1 MQYPSMTVQWTA
13 NTLKCMEECFSNP
26 PKCQKLHKMRKGN
39 QEFCMEIRTLKS
51 LKVWVSYQIN
61 TLQHPM
67 MSFCLILEWLNKISL
82 NFDLLVV
89 SYYNKRQGRKL
100 RPIWRQKVH
109 RKRVKFAHKNSIYSQ
124 YFALNL
130 QCKDCSFSGC
140 KLIKHTFSF
149 HCVCWTRC

>member
-1 MQYPSMTVQWTA
+1 MTVQWTA

-26 PKCQKLHKMRKGN
+26 PKYQKLHKMRKGN
-39 QEFCMEIRTLKS
+39 QEFGMEISTLKS

-67 MSFCLILEWLNKISL
+67 MSFCLILEWLNEISL

-124 YFALNL
+124 YVALNS
-130 QCKDCSFSGC
+130 QCKACGFSGC
-140 KLIKHTFSF
+140 KLTKHTFTF
-149 HCVCWTRC
+149 HCVSWTRS